1 MLFLITLVS
10 TVGAYELHKRRHH
23 AIVLV
28 LDVIWV
34 SAFVMILM
42 P

>member
-23 AIVLV
+23 AIALV
-28 LDVIWV
+28 LDAIWV
-34 SAFVMILM
+34 VALVMSFM